1 MLPEAVG
8 LGLVVSL
15 IFSETLGLA
24 ASGLV
29 VPGYLAL
36 NLNSWQT
43 VLGTLV
49 AGLLTM
55 LAVRAI
61 GRVVLL
67 YGRRTIVLSVVIG
80 FIMAFAIPAV
90 LNSRLFTSTLGLGAV
105 FPELD
110 VIGYIIAGLL
120 GYWMV
125 RQGILETVCTVLAA
139 SIIVR
144 LILVVVHGGWLA

>member
-1 MLPEAVG
+1 MLPQAIG
-8 LGLVVSL
+8 LGLIVSL
-15 IFSETLGLA
+15 VFSETLGLA

-29 VPGYLAL
+29 VPGYIAL
-36 NLNSWQT
+36 HMHSWQT
-43 VLGTLV
+43 VLGTLLAAV
-49 AGLLTM
+49 VTM
-55 LAVRAI
+55 LIVRSL

-80 FIMAFAIPAV
+80 FILAYAV
-90 LNSRLFTSTLGLGAV
+90 PGILNSYFFTTQLGLGKLL
-105 FPELD
+105 PQID
-110 VIGYIIAGLL
+110 VIGFIIAGLI

-144 LILVVVHGGWLA
+144 LILVVATGGWLS